1 MLAAY
6 APRTVAEYESNEMFT
21 AGAPKTATDAL
32 CS

>member
-21 AGAPKTATDAL
+21 AGAPKTATDVFG
-32 CS
+32 S